1 MTSPSP
7 AYFRHRELALVGDSP
22 TGIRS
27 ASLLA
32 GIDGL
37 LRHCGLTPLRYRPVR
52 QHEAALEARAVA
64 GLEQALAAVGAEG
77 IAHVADSGPAHL
89 TPDAL
94 AAAVADPEVVELRT
108 GGAGWALTLPLR
120 AGAVMA
126 VSRCPELS
134 AARLPDLLGGLLEAC
149 QADWAVADAPPILA
163 ARLAGHALT
172 PGAVEVAAPPLG
184 AFNWRCADWL
194 TDVDWRQ
201 ATLPAGVHCAR
212 AASGA
217 SVVELD
223 PATPAAITALIAA
236 LPGLG
241 QTWSRPPL
249 LRWLPDAG
257 PALTV
262 RPASPPLA
270 ARQRFLADQVSARF
284 GVTPD
289 NPSLH
294 AALAS
299 HWAGSPATP
308 IWEEAIAAFVGEAA
322 LCHGGRWHRVLDPA
336 QVFPETLIVVVEGR
350 GAFNPHAALRRWRH
364 GGTTPFAALAA
375 FLGPT
380 PGPGSDT
387 GK

>member
-1 MTSPSP
+1 MTATSP
-7 AYFRHRELALVGDSP
+7 AYFRNRELALVGDSP

-37 LRHCGLTPLRYRPVR
+37 LRHCGLTPRHYRPVR
-52 QHEAALEARAVA
+52 RHEAALEALAIA

-94 AAAVADPEVVELRT
+94 ADAVADPEVVGLRT

-126 VSRCPELS
+126 VSRCPELP

-163 ARLAGHALT
+163 ARLADHRLS

-201 ATLPAGVHCAR
+201 AMLPAGVHCAR
-212 AASGA
+212 ATSGA
-217 SVVELD
+217 SVIELE
-223 PATPAAITALIAA
+223 PATPAAVSALIAA
-236 LPGLG
+236 LPSLG
-241 QTWSRPPL
+241 QPWSRPPL
-249 LRWLPDAG
+249 LRWQPDTG
-257 PALTV
+257 PALAM
-262 RPASPPLA
+262 RLASLPLA
-270 ARQRFLADQVSARF
+270 ARQRFLADQVSSRF
-284 GVTPD
+284 GVTPAR
-289 NPSLH
+289 PSLH

-299 HWAGSPATP
+299 HWASSPATP
-308 IWEEAIAAFVGEAA
+308 IWEEAIAAFVGETA
-322 LCHGGRWHRVLDPA
+322 LCHGGRWHHVLDPA
-336 QVFPETLIVVVEGR
+336 QRFPETLIIVMEGR
-350 GAFNPHAALRRWRH
+350 GSFNPHAALRRWRH
-364 GGTTPFAALAA
+364 GGSDPFQVLMS
-375 FLGPT
+375 FL
-380 PGPGSDT
+380 S
-387 GK
+387 K